1 MWLSCLRSRKVSE
14 KKAAGAHAPFTQTP
28 ASEPQPRVGSIWP
41 YQVLRNS
48 PGSLAIFAAIRLASS
63 RLSSFAA
70 DRRPGLIMSN
80 LALSRGFTVG
90 RLRGPA
96 IAEVA
101 MKTALVIVL
110 SAVVVIVG
118 STLTIMNKSCKSGYH
133 AWCNP
138 TFTVR
143 HHIKSRP
150 PA

>member
-1 MWLSCLRSRKVSE
+1 
-14 KKAAGAHAPFTQTP
+14 
-28 ASEPQPRVGSIWP
+28 
-41 YQVLRNS
+41 
-48 PGSLAIFAAIRLASS
+48 
-63 RLSSFAA
+63 
-70 DRRPGLIMSN
+70 MSN
-80 LALSRGFTVG
+80 LALTRAFTVG

-110 SAVVVIVG
+110 TTVVVIVG
-118 STLTIMNKSCKSGYH
+118 STLSIMNKACKNGYH

-143 HHIKSRP
+143 HHIKSGP